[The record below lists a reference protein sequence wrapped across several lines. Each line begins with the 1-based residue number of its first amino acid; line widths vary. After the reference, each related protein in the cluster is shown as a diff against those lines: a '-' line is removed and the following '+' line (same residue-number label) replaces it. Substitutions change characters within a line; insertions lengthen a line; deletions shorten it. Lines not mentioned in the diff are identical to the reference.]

1 MIFVVYDMAKEG
13 QTREAIA
20 ARLGIPLEV
29 YKRWLVKNPA
39 ISLASKCGKVH
50 KGDRVEQATAFDE
63 FILGKLPD
71 DLKPFWLDCRMAQ
84 KRGKSV
90 PIGVQKL
97 ETEQRQMLFLTAWMK
112 FRFNATKA
120 LRFTGIKRDTLNN
133 WMTSPRFQKLMK
145 ELQEAKKDFFE
156 DALIG
161 SVVRGE
167 TAAIVFA
174 NKTLNR
180 DRGYGEK
187 REVEVS
193 GAVNHT
199 HQHQLMMDI
208 SELNL
213 PIEIQAAIAEAMEK
227 RRKFLADQSDRD
239 AIDVDF
245 RKLEYAGNANEV
257 E

>member
-1 MIFVVYDMAKEG
+1 MIFVVYDMCKDG

-29 YKRWLVKNPA
+29 YKRWLTKNPA

-63 FILGKLPD
+63 FILGKLPE

-84 KRGKSV
+84 KRGKEV

-133 WMTSPRFQKLMK
+133 WMTSPRFQKLMH
-145 ELQEAKKDFFE
+145 ELSEAKKDFFE

-193 GAVNHT
+193 GAIQHNHS
-199 HQHQLMMDI
+199 QQMIDLSD
-208 SELNL
+208 LNL
-213 PIEIQAAIAEAMEK
+213 PIEIQAAIADAMEK
-227 RRKFLADQSDRD
+227 RRKFLADKNDRD
-239 AIDVDF
+239 AIDV
-245 RKLEYAGNANEV
+245 EYKAIDYNQGKFEAE
-257 E
+257 